1 MKEEELKGNELSRT
15 EVTLTRRKFLQEGAG
30 FGAGIIFYAM
40 PVLGLMKQRER
51 SRANRRNVRLA
62 RAPTSTWFEPEVIS
76 SNAAGELETDLRINR
91 FDRELG
97 SVPVALRL
105 YESRAQSETGEIKP
119 GITGPTLRFKKGAGP
134 KKLTVY
140 LQNGLPDSPDE
151 VPNGVPTCH
160 GPHLTNLHT
169 HGLHVSPE
177 EGDNVFLEIGQG
189 GKDGNAR
196 DLIYTIPDGH
206 YPGTFWY
213 HPHKHGSV
221 AFQVGNGLAGALII
235 EGDIDEVPE
244 IRAAKERLFVF
255 QQIPFNKEMP
265 HRTVECQDILIW
277 EPLRNP
283 EPHITTINGQVKP
296 VITMQPGEVQ
306 RWRFIHAGVKEKLR
320 IGLHEH
326 KLYVIA
332 YDGITSGYMAEKAS
346 VELFPGERAD
356 VLVQASDTPA
366 TYYLEDSP
374 ESAESGLRRAE
385 PTQRLAHVVVQGDK
399 RPMNLPNPSD
409 LAGLCPM
416 RDLSLDPIHQPIALR
431 FDVRQSIPR
440 VCWPAPIAGCS
451 GGMNCHPFEDHPEPI
466 PLTLNTVDEW
476 TVVSCND
483 SPHTFHIHVNPFQI
497 MSIWDPEKK
506 KDVAPQPGEKIYGDT
521 LVVNR
526 DRPVILRMN
535 YTLYTGMSVLHCH
548 ILDHEDQGMMIK
560 IDLRE

>member
-15 EVTLTRRKFLQEGAG
+15 AVTLARRKFLQGGAG

-62 RAPTSTWFEPEVIS
+62 RAPTSTWFEPEVIW
-76 SNAAGELETDLRINR
+76 SNDAGELETDLRINR

-105 YESRAQSETGEIKP
+105 YESRAVSETGEMKP

-134 KKLTVY
+134 KKLTVH
-140 LQNGLPDSPDE
+140 LQNGLPASPDQLPE
-151 VPNGVPTCH
+151 CHH

-177 EGDNVFLEIGQG
+177 EGDNVFLEIGEG
-189 GKDGNAR
+189 GKDGSER
-196 DLIYTIPDGH
+196 DLIYRIPDGH

-221 AFQVGNGLAGALII
+221 AFQVGNGMAGALII

-255 QQIPFNKEMP
+255 QQIPFNMDIP
-265 HRTVECQDILIW
+265 RRTVECKNILEW
-277 EPLRNP
+277 FPLRNT

-296 VITMQPGEVQ
+296 VITMQPGEIQ

-320 IGLHEH
+320 IGFHEH

-332 YDGITSGYMAEKAS
+332 YDGITSGYMAEKDF

-385 PTQRLAHVVVQGDK
+385 ATQSLAHVVVQGDK
-399 RPMNLPNPSD
+399 RPMRLPNPSD

-416 RDLSLDPIHQPIALR
+416 RDLSLDSIHQKKALE
-431 FDVRQSIPR
+431 FDIKANKAR
-440 VCWPAPIAGCS
+440 VCLPAPIADCS
-451 GGMNCHPFEDHPEPI
+451 DQMNCHPFEDHHEPI
-466 PLTLNTVDEW
+466 PLKLNTVDEW
-476 TVVSCND
+476 TVATCR
-483 SPHTFHIHVNPFQI
+483 SPRHHTFHIHVNPFQI
-497 MSIWDPEKK
+497 MSINGVP
-506 KDVAPQPGEKIYGDT
+506 PQPGDKIYGDT
-521 LVVNR
+521 LIVNKNF
-526 DRPVILRMN
+526 PVILRMN

>member
-15 EVTLTRRKFLQEGAG
+15 AVTLTRRKFLQGGAG

-40 PVLGLMKQRER
+40 PVPGLMKQRER

-62 RAPTSTWFEPEVIS
+62 RAPTSTWFEPEVIW
-76 SNAAGELETDLRINR
+76 SNDAGELETDLRINR
-91 FDRELG
+91 FDREFG

-105 YESRAQSETGEIKP
+105 YESRAVSETGEMKP

-134 KKLTVY
+134 KKLIVH
-140 LQNGLPDSPDE
+140 LQNGLTDLPDE
-151 VPNGVPTCH
+151 VPNGVPTCHH

-177 EGDNVFLEIGQG
+177 EGDNVFLEIGEG
-189 GKDGNAR
+189 GKHGSER

-221 AFQVGNGLAGALII
+221 AFQVGNGMAGALII

-255 QQIPFNKEMP
+255 QQIPFNTNTP
-265 HRTVECQDILIW
+265 QTVECQDILIW
-277 EPLRNP
+277 DPTR
-283 EPHITTINGQVKP
+283 HFTTINGQVKP

-306 RWRFIHAGVKEKLR
+306 RWRFIHAGVKEKLK
-320 IGLHEH
+320 IGLHKH

-332 YDGITSGYMAEKAS
+332 YDGITSGYMAEKPFI
-346 VELFPGERAD
+346 ELFPGERAD
-356 VLVQASDTPA
+356 VLVQASNTPD
-366 TYYLEDSP
+366 TYYLEDIDENSV
-374 ESAESGLRRAE
+374 SGLLRAE
-385 PTQRLAHVVVQGDK
+385 PTQRLAEVVVQGDK
-399 RPMNLPNPSD
+399 RPMSLPNPSD

-431 FDVRQSIPR
+431 FDVRQNIPQ
-440 VCWPAPIAGCS
+440 VCWPAPIVGCS
-451 GGMNCHPFEDHPEPI
+451 GGMNCHPFEHHHEPI
-466 PLTLNTVDEW
+466 PLKLNTVDEW
-476 TVVSCND
+476 TVVSCRS

-497 MSIWDPEKK
+497 MSINGDLPN
-506 KDVAPQPGEKIYGDT
+506 PGDKVYGDT
-521 LVVNR
+521 LIVNR

-560 IDLRE
+560 IALRE